1 MATVNL
7 HTGIPSSPKFAPLS
21 DAALRLWLHALC
33 WSKEHLTDGFIPDDM
48 VPSLH
53 RQATKVVTELLVV
66 RVPGKQALW
75 QKVDGGYRIHDYS
88 DWQDSAD
95 AVQTRRRKWRE
106 SKRGATKA
114 SKQDSTLVSM
124 ADSAADSKQES
135 ATDSRYGGGSG
146 GGCGSGLRRSSDD
159 DRDVGGSSPPGGDV
173 VESSSSVVATASTA
187 NRGGPEHLAVL
198 ELVAL
203 WNRLRTTANTV
214 ALPMGPRAYTPLLEA
229 VRRRG
234 LDAWEATIRRI
245 EASDYLAGRGPLPG
259 LTLWRAVELAE
270 RIDSGQYDPRPSSAS
285 TEQAARAAVVEQAL
299 ANRAAQRAAQAET
312 RPPAPRVEAAAAL
325 ERRIV
330 AVAEP
335 DAVTA
340 ALRPLR
346 RLRGA
351 S

>member
-1 MATVNL
+1 MW
-7 HTGIPSSPKFAPLS
+7 K
-21 DAALRLWLHALC
+21 
-33 WSKEHLTDGFIPDDM
+33 WSK
-48 VPSLH
+48 
-53 RQATKVVTELLVV
+53 K
-66 RVPGKQALW
+66 
-75 QKVDGGYRIHDYS
+75 
-88 DWQDSAD
+88 
-95 AVQTRRRKWRE
+95 
-106 SKRGATKA
+106 
-114 SKQDSTLVSM
+114 
-124 ADSAADSKQES
+124 
-135 ATDSRYGGGSG
+135 
-146 GGCGSGLRRSSDD
+146 SSDD
-159 DRDVGGSSPPGGDV
+159 DRDVGGSCPPHGDV

-259 LTLWRAVELAE
+259 LTLWRAIELAE
-270 RIDSGQYDPRPSSAS
+270 RIDSGQYDPRPSPADR
-285 TEQAARAAVVEQAL
+285 ERAERQAAVDQAL
-299 ANRAAQRAAQAET
+299 ANRAAQRAAEAAT
-312 RPPAPRVEAAAAL
+312 RRPTPPVEAAPPT

-330 AVAEP
+330 ALARPEAVA
-335 DAVTA
+335 A
-340 ALRPLR
+340 ALRPLQR